1 MQELTLIF
9 ANVPHPSYVAGTK
22 LVFVLGLTNVTAL
35 FLILSTCRCVPGVW
49 RLTRLMNFPWY
60 RRFFTFH
67 CYFWYALGISVGA
80 HAYVAWTTY
89 GFPFR

>member
-1 MQELTLIF
+1 MASLCLDPLCYTT
-9 ANVPHPSYVAGTK
+9 SWD
-22 LVFVLGLTNVTAL
+22 
-35 FLILSTCRCVPGVW
+35 S
-49 RLTRLMNFPWY
+49 TRLARLMSFPWY